1 MGTIDLPP
9 PSVGPLS
16 RLAPKPIKFV
26 LNWGRR
32 YSLWV
37 FNFGLACCAIE
48 FIATSMARHDFIRL
62 GVIPFAPGP
71 RQADL
76 MVVSGTVSDKMAPA
90 VRRLYEQMPEPKY
103 VISFGACSNC
113 GGPYWDSYCV
123 TKGVDQIVP
132 VDVYVP
138 GCPPRP
144 EALLHG
150 IVHLQEKIA
159 AESLGDR
166 YNGAEPMAPPP
177 APRPMKATVLRRPL
191 QPPPLPDLDEEE
203 TSGHG
208 NATAEEANRTGEDA
222 TAAGPE
228 DATMPV
234 QHLGDAPAGPEP
246 LGGEPAVRP
255 DDETKPVQHL
265 GDAPAGPGSEARGGG
280 PVVRPDD
287 ETRPVQHLGDAPDP
301 VAPASAGPESGQPPV
316 RPEDDETRPVP
327 VVEDPSAARPDDAT
341 LPVTPVEDEPMPDE
355 PVPDEATRPVPPVRD
370 EAVRDHDPSII
381 PGLTDDG
388 HDDEIGRDR

>member
-1 MGTIDLPP
+1 VGTVDLPP

-48 FIATSMARHDFIRL
+48 FIATSMSRHDFIRL

-123 TKGVDQIVP
+123 TKGVDQIIP

-166 YNGAEPMAPPP
+166 YNGGESLSPPP
-177 APRPMKATVLRRPL
+177 EPRPLSATVLRRPL
-191 QPPPLPDLDEEE
+191 QPPPAEVDESFDHWSVQDEEAGE
-203 TSGHG
+203 G
-208 NATAEEANRTGEDA
+208 AEDE
-222 TAAGPE
+222 
-228 DATMPV
+228 TMPV
-234 QHLGDAPAGPEP
+234 RHLGDAEPPGPGERHAEP
-246 LGGEPAVRP
+246 DEVTRPNRLVADEQATAPVPTAPDEQATAPVPAVE
-255 DDETKPVQHL
+255 DEQATAPV
-265 GDAPAGPGSEARGGG
+265 PTVE
-280 PVVRPDD
+280 D
-287 ETRPVQHLGDAPDP
+287 EEVTRPV
-301 VAPASAGPESGQPPV
+301 PAV
-316 RPEDDETRPVP
+316 EDDETSR
-327 VVEDPSAARPDDAT
+327 
-341 LPVTPVEDEPMPDE
+341 
-355 PVPDEATRPVPPVRD
+355 
-370 EAVRDHDPSII
+370 HDPSII
-381 PGLTDDG
+381 PGMTDDD
-388 HDDEIGRDR
+388 HDDHDDRIGRDR

>member
-1 MGTIDLPP
+1 M
-9 PSVGPLS
+9 GPLS

-48 FIATSMARHDFIRL
+48 FIATSMSRHDFIRL

-123 TKGVDQIVP
+123 TKGVDQIIP

-144 EALLHG
+144 EALLQG

-166 YNGAEPMAPPP
+166 YGGGDPVSPPP
-177 APRPMKATVLRRPL
+177 APRPLSATVLRRPI
-191 QPPPLPDLDEEE
+191 QPPPPPPPPDQDETFEHWDVM
-203 TSGHG
+203 G
-208 NATAEEANRTGEDA
+208 EEARQEG
-222 TAAGPE
+222 AGAE
-228 DATMPV
+228 
-234 QHLGDAPAGPEP
+234 
-246 LGGEPAVRP
+246 
-255 DDETKPVQHL
+255 DETKPVPHL
-265 GDAPAGPGSEARGGG
+265 GDVPAEPGPAPA
-280 PVVRPDD
+280 RPDD
-287 ETRPVQHLGDAPDP
+287 ETRPVRALPDDAPP
-301 VAPASAGPESGQPPV
+301 VHPAEEV
-316 RPEDDETRPVP
+316 TRPVP
-327 VVEDPSAARPDDAT
+327 A
-341 LPVTPVEDEPMPDE
+341 VEDET
-355 PVPDEATRPVPPVRD
+355 ATRPVWSI
-370 EAVRDHDPSII
+370 EHDPSII
-381 PGLTDDG
+381 PGLVDDDG
-388 HDDEIGRDR
+388 HDDDHDDGHNDHDDHDDRIGRDR

>member
-1 MGTIDLPP
+1 MSTIDLPP

-48 FIATSMARHDFIRL
+48 FIATSMSRHDFIRL

-123 TKGVDQIVP
+123 TKGVDQIIP

-159 AESLGDR
+159 GESLGER
-166 YNGAEPMAPPP
+166 YGGGEPITPPP
-177 APRPMKATVLRRPL
+177 PPRPFSATVLRRPL
-191 QPPPLPDLDEEE
+191 QPPPD
-203 TSGHG
+203 
-208 NATAEEANRTGEDA
+208 DA
-222 TAAGPE
+222 
-228 DATMPV
+228 
-234 QHLGDAPAGPEP
+234 APAGDT
-246 LGGEPAVRP
+246 AP
-255 DDETKPVQHL
+255 DDA
-265 GDAPAGPGSEARGGG
+265 APA
-280 PVVRPDD
+280 
-287 ETRPVQHLGDAPDP
+287 
-301 VAPASAGPESGQPPV
+301 
-316 RPEDDETRPVP
+316 ETRPVP
-327 VVEDPSAARPDDAT
+327 PAEDGRGREEGPGVEEAAPPGGETEGSAEAT
-341 LPVTPVEDEPMPDE
+341 QPVPPVEASAE
-355 PVPDEATRPVPPVRD
+355 TRPLPPVRD
-370 EAVRDHDPSII
+370 EAGRAGEPEAPAARPSEAVTQPVPPVTGEEKAAEEHPAGETAPPRAGGGRTDGRTRRGRDHDPSII
-381 PGLTDDG
+381 PGLVEDA
-388 HDDEIGRDR
+388 HDDQIGRSR